1 MSLIKTKLLED
12 ERKKEAMDEVKV
24 ILQEYS
30 IFSSLSPMNPP
41 RSMNDKR
48 YSQL

>member
-12 ERKKEAMDEVKV
+12 KRKEEAMNEINV

-30 IFSSLSPMNPP
+30 MFSSLSPMNPP

>member
-1 MSLIKTKLLED
+1 MSLIKEQLIKD
-12 ERKKEAMDEVKV
+12 ERKEEAMNEVKV

-30 IFSSLSPMNPP
+30 MFSSLSPMNPP
-41 RSMNDKR
+41 RSMNDTR

>member
-12 ERKKEAMDEVKV
+12 KRKEEAMNEVNV

-30 IFSSLSPMNPP
+30 MFNSLSPMNPP